1 MKRLL
6 LILVLFCVAAYT
18 LSASS
23 ETVYAVIQ
31 NGVVVNTIVASQS
44 FVDANYPGSPRI
56 DGITPQPGIG
66 WGYDGT
72 TWTAPQTF
80 AIVTSGVVT
89 QVVTGLPATISAE
102 YPGAIRIDTIK
113 PMPAVGWTYDGTT
126 FTAPS
131 K

>member
-1 MKRLL
+1 MKHFFLSLFLL
-6 LILVLFCVAAYT
+6 CATTCT

-23 ETVYAVIQ
+23 EMVYAVIQ
-31 NGVVVNTIVASQS
+31 NGVVVNTIVASQP

-56 DGITPQPGIG
+56 DTITPQPGIG

-89 QVVTGLPATISAE
+89 QVVTGLASKVLAQ
-102 YPGAIRIDTIK
+102 YPGAIRIDTLN

-126 FTAPS
+126 FTAPA